1 LVSQN
6 PLQTN
11 GGFTAHSFGASL
23 GVSFLPIM
31 GEMEVKKME
40 KSIYEKGMKILIWGT
55 VISAVLVSIITGFT
69 LEKLLVCIIIGIV
82 VIICWR
88 LR

>member
-1 LVSQN
+1 M
-6 PLQTN
+6 
-11 GGFTAHSFGASL
+11 
-23 GVSFLPIM
+23 SFLPIM